1 LSTARSPEPSTSS
14 CTESYLPLTQS
25 IDRVEEELGKLGDIA
40 DRYEKAV
47 LHIEDLKSIV
57 SEVSLVN
64 PRTNLNFIVQN
75 QARLIKS
82 LPELHALR

>member
-1 LSTARSPEPSTSS
+1 M
-14 CTESYLPLTQS
+14 
-25 IDRVEEELGKLGDIA
+25 
-40 DRYEKAV
+40 
-47 LHIEDLKSIV
+47 LHIEDLKTIV
-57 SEVSLVN
+57 SEVTLVN